1 MNYTEIK
8 DKSVAELNT
17 MLIEK
22 KKLLFELKRKLK
34 TMQLTNPNEIREV
47 KKDIARVK
55 TAITAVNK
63 GAYSINA

>member
-55 TAITAVNK
+55 TAIAAVNK
-63 GAYSINA
+63 GA

>member
-47 KKDIARVK
+47 KKR
-55 TAITAVNK
+55 
-63 GAYSINA
+63 YC

>member
-47 KKDIARVK
+47 KKGIARVK

-63 GAYSINA
+63 GA